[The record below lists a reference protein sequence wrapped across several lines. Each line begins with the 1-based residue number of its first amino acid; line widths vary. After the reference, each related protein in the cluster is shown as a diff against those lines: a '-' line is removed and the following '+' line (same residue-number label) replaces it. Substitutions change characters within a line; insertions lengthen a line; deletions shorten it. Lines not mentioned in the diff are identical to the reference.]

1 MSTKKRT
8 RRTKADKAFLC
19 GYAIACAEIV
29 RLHDEPTIAADVL
42 NASNFNLADFETA
55 GLDDY
60 DLDEINKLFREEAS
74 LRRKHGNP
82 MAGHQ

>member
-1 MSTKKRT
+1 MAN

-29 RLHDEPTIAADVL
+29 RLHDEPTVAADVL
-42 NASNFNLADFETA
+42 NASNFSLEDFSTA

-60 DLDEINKLFREEAS
+60 DLDEIKKLFRDEA
-74 LRRKHGNP
+74 GNLEVGHEA
-82 MAGHQ
+82 MA